1 MTSGSSSIWME
12 IINNKTDTRG
22 LLSLEKCQ
30 SDPIR
35 RRALQGAAASSPPL
49 GDLELFLERA

>member
-1 MTSGSSSIWME
+1 MTSASSSIWME

-30 SDPIR
+30 SAPIR
-35 RRALQGAAASSPPL
+35 RLALQGAAASSPSL
-49 GDLELFLERA
+49 GDLEIALP